1 LDEPTSGLD
10 PNQLVDIRQLIN
22 EVGKKKTVI
31 LSTHIMQEVEA
42 MCQRVIIINR
52 GQLVDDRSLDQLP
65 NNQLL
70 LAVRFAE
77 TTSISQLKSIPGVI
91 AVTELEKSVE
101 FLLTAAA
108 QTPLQ
113 QNLFAWAVQKQLTV
127 VKMEERKTSLEDLFR
142 EKTQGGAA

>member
-1 LDEPTSGLD
+1 
-10 PNQLVDIRQLIN
+10 
-22 EVGKKKTVI
+22 
-31 LSTHIMQEVEA
+31 M
-42 MCQRVIIINR
+42 
-52 GQLVDDRSLDQLP
+52 
-65 NNQLL
+65 L

-77 TTSISQLKSIPGVI
+77 TTSINQLKSIPGVI

-113 QNLFAWAVQKQLTV
+113 QNLVAWAVQKQLTV